1 MFHSTQ
7 DDFGS
12 NVFYLESCTK
22 SMKDKQY
29 LSFYVK
35 KKTKKKIQN
44 ADLDFVIMRKVTVC
58 RSSSHTYTSL
68 KYIHTNIITLRFDWY
83 TKLSQESVIILKVF
97 ACKRLYVVH
106 VQ

>member
-35 KKTKKKIQN
+35 KKFRMPDFN
-44 ADLDFVIMRKVTVC
+44 FVIMRKVAVC

-68 KYIHTNIITLRFDWY
+68 KYIHTNIITLLDWY
-83 TKLSQESVIILKVF
+83 TKLRQASVIILKVF